1 MTSDVNK
8 RTPLRTWLITFVLC
22 TAGVF
27 ASLTT
32 IHWSQS
38 RLADEDARQINSFR
52 QAGDDLDLGILH
64 VALAGEQD
72 SPWQRAQGSALIEQA
87 ASALA
92 NISGSLD
99 LGESAAA
106 LQQEVQRLRAA
117 LLTDRSPAAMNDPGL
132 RTVIHAAHTQMR
144 AIELA
149 LNARAAARERRLD
162 DAFAWTLGISLV
174 LLTGL
179 ATGFVRS
186 VLARERVVRELAAR
200 DARLEQ
206 TLEAIFDGVV
216 SVDEHGKPTGA
227 NPAAQRLLGHDL
239 AQLQQ
244 RYREGLSWGA
254 VDAKGAALAPEALP
268 HARVLASG
276 EPVHAVELTVPV
288 PGQTPRLVEVNAVPL
303 REPGSG
309 RLVGVV
315 TSLRDV
321 TVERQAV
328 RVLFDHRQQLEAE
341 VREHTAAL
349 SDAMAAQRA
358 SDAFVREIADHQD
371 SLVAYYD
378 DTLTLRFA
386 NQAFLDWMGVRR
398 EDALGRSMAEV
409 LGTERAATRHDSAL
423 RVLAGEVIIEPQVE
437 FAAPFGIKGQFRVH
451 RRPDFREGK
460 VRGYYLTAYNVTEI
474 VAARDRLEH
483 LNKALMA
490 ERDRAE
496 SATRAKSAFLASMS
510 HEIRT
515 PMNAIVGLTAL
526 MQRHAA
532 QPEFQDHLEKVSQSA
547 QHLLRL
553 INDILDLSKIEAG
566 ELHLEQLPFDPQ
578 AMVRRTVD
586 LIAPAARARGLM
598 LDVSLPALPALPASL
613 MGDPTRLSQAL
624 LNLLGNG
631 VKFTESGSVR
641 LVVTSLPSPDGEVV
655 LRFEVHDSG
664 IGVDDATLA
673 KLFQPF
679 QQADAGTTRRYGGT
693 GLGLAITREIARR
706 MGGEAGG
713 SGEPGVGST
722 FWFSARLRPAA
733 SKVVEATSLVTDR
746 PLLPRLAL
754 RGCRVLL
761 AEDNPINQEVALALL
776 EDVGANVEVASDGEQ
791 ALALVAQGRFDIVLM
806 DMQMPQMDGLEA
818 ARRVRGMPDGA
829 SLPIIA
835 MTANA
840 FVEDRQRCLDAGM
853 DDHLAKPVDP
863 EVLYRTMLRW
873 YNVPESASP

>member
-1 MTSDVNK
+1 MKSDVTK
-8 RTPLRTWLITFVLC
+8 RSPLRTWLIAFVLC
-22 TAGVF
+22 AGGVF

-38 RLADEDARQINSFR
+38 RLAVEDARLINAFR

-72 SPWQRAQGSALIEQA
+72 SPWQQAQGAALIEQA

-92 NISGSLD
+92 EVSGSLD
-99 LGESAAA
+99 VGGSAEA

-117 LLTDRSPAAMNDPGL
+117 MHAERSSATINDPRL
-132 RTVIHAAHTQMR
+132 RTVIHAAHTQTR

-162 DAFAWTLGISLV
+162 DAFAWTLAISLV
-174 LLTGL
+174 LLTAL
-179 ATGFVRS
+179 AAGFVRS
-186 VLARERVVRELAAR
+186 ILTRERVVSELAAR

-206 TLEAIFDGVV
+206 TLEALFDGVV
-216 SVDEHGKPTGA
+216 SVDEHGAPTSA
-227 NPAAQRLLGHDL
+227 NPAAQRLLGQGL

-244 RYREGLSWGA
+244 RYREGLGWGA
-254 VDAKGAALAPEALP
+254 LDAEGAALAPEALP

-276 EPVHAVELTVPV
+276 EPVRAAELTVPV
-288 PGQTPRLVEVNAVPL
+288 PGQAPRQVEVNAVPL

-321 TVERQAV
+321 TLERHAV
-328 RVLFDHRQQLEAE
+328 RVLAEHRQQLEAE
-341 VREHTAAL
+341 VRERTAAL

-409 LGTERAATRHDSAL
+409 LGVERAASRHDSAL
-423 RVLAGEVIIEPQVE
+423 RVLAGEVIVEPQVE
-437 FAAPFGIKGQFRVH
+437 FEAPSGMTGQFRVH

-483 LNKALMA
+483 LNMALTA

-496 SATRAKSAFLASMS
+496 SATRAKSAFLANMS

-515 PMNAIVGLTAL
+515 PMNAIVGLTGL
-526 MQRHAA
+526 MQRHAV
-532 QPEFQDHLEKVSQSA
+532 QPAFQDHLEKVSQSA

-578 AMVRRTVD
+578 AMVWRTVD
-586 LIAPAARARGLM
+586 LIAPAAWCW
-598 LDVSLPALPALPASL
+598 
-613 MGDPTRLSQAL
+613 T
-624 LNLLGNG
+624 
-631 VKFTESGSVR
+631 
-641 LVVTSLPSPDGEVV
+641 
-655 LRFEVHDSG
+655 
-664 IGVDDATLA
+664 
-673 KLFQPF
+673 
-679 QQADAGTTRRYGGT
+679 
-693 GLGLAITREIARR
+693 
-706 MGGEAGG
+706 
-713 SGEPGVGST
+713 
-722 FWFSARLRPAA
+722 
-733 SKVVEATSLVTDR
+733 
-746 PLLPRLAL
+746 
-754 RGCRVLL
+754 
-761 AEDNPINQEVALALL
+761 
-776 EDVGANVEVASDGEQ
+776 
-791 ALALVAQGRFDIVLM
+791 
-806 DMQMPQMDGLEA
+806 
-818 ARRVRGMPDGA
+818 
-829 SLPIIA
+829 
-835 MTANA
+835 
-840 FVEDRQRCLDAGM
+840 
-853 DDHLAKPVDP
+853 
-863 EVLYRTMLRW
+863 
-873 YNVPESASP
+873 